1 MRREIRLR
9 KREDFLRLR
18 REGCWFRSSLC
29 HIAFVPNGSSHNR
42 YGLVT
47 SKRLGKA
54 HVRNRIRRRLRE
66 ATRLLDADLRQGFD
80 VLIIAREESVTV
92 AYSELADDLRS
103 LLERAGMISP
113 LTAGET
119 C

>member
-9 KREDFLRLR
+9 KRADFLRLR
-18 REGCWFRSSLC
+18 RDGRWFRSSLC
-29 HIAFVPNGSSHNR
+29 HLAFVPNGLSHNR

-66 ATRLLDADLRQGFD
+66 ATRLLDADLRQGYD
-80 VLIIAREESVTV
+80 VLIIAREPSVT
-92 AYSELADDLRS
+92 AGYSELAEAVRS
-103 LLERAGMISP
+103 MLERAGIFP
-113 LTAGET
+113 VLAAGET